1 MTTVTDKNSKN
12 VFSNMRPLQRIML
25 SLFVALLTFLGIL
38 NQHLEPILIVSIL
51 WVAFA
56 LTFVTTSLLL
66 FFKFTVSEIEQKANE
81 EDGSRLFV
89 FISILISSSA
99 SMFTVLLLMISD
111 KIDSHKTLT
120 EVVSVMGM
128 VVSWALVHTI
138 FTFHYAHMYYFKQT
152 NTKQDAKPLNFPS
165 ETKPDYLDFAYFSF
179 VIGMTFQV
187 SDVQINSRIIR
198 RTVLAHG
205 LLSFA
210 FNTFIVA
217 LTINL
222 IAGLK
227 H

>member
-1 MTTVTDKNSKN
+1 MTTVINKNNKN
-12 VFSNMRPLQRIML
+12 VFLNMRPLQRILL
-25 SLFVALLTFLGIL
+25 SLFVAFITFLCIV
-38 NQHLEPILIVSIL
+38 NQHLELLLTVSIL
-51 WVAFA
+51 WVAFS
-56 LTFVTTSLLL
+56 LTFVTISILL
-66 FFKFTVSEIEQKANE
+66 FFKLTVSEIEKKANE

-89 FISILISSSA
+89 FISILTSSFA

-111 KIDSHKTLT
+111 KMHSHKALS
-120 EVVSVMGM
+120 EVISVMGM

-138 FTFHYAHMYYFKQT
+138 FTFHYAHMYYFKQKD
-152 NTKQDAKPLNFPS
+152 NKQEAEPLNFPGKN
-165 ETKPDYLDFAYFSF
+165 KPDYLDFAYFSF

-187 SDVQINSRIIR
+187 SDVEINSRVIR
-198 RTVLAHG
+198 RTALAHG